1 MIYISNTKV
10 VVGCDLRIFGGVIEQ
25 KCSNCS
31 VSCRI
36 RGVLVIPEA
45 QNERI
50 KRKNRAGEAA
60 G

>member
-1 MIYISNTKV
+1 MIYISSTKV
-10 VVGCDLRIFGGVIEQ
+10 VVGCDLRVFGGVIEQ

-50 KRKNRAGEAA
+50 KRKNRAD
-60 G
+60 